1 MEMDASVRLSSE
13 EEQAYRDVAEG
24 RPVTASDALDRLRR
38 LGLVRDIG
46 GTVVALDP
54 RMTAQHLLT
63 GYHGQL
69 ARTLQLMS
77 QVAQVEALS
86 RHYDP
91 QRAYGGPASEFVHSR
106 QLMNERIGHALLDA
120 QEGLLTVQPG
130 VPSERNPEVLQ
141 EAIVRARA
149 LLERG
154 VMVRSLYPAA
164 ALTHAATM
172 EYVDCVIEGGGEV
185 RVGRDLPP
193 RMVLA
198 GRDLFVEN
206 HVVPAE
212 VDSGWH
218 IKDVAGAAFA
228 RSVFEG
234 YWARATPWQEARAA
248 LADAVTTPRQRMI
261 LRGLGEGDTQAVV
274 AKQLDV
280 SGREVGRELESLR
293 DELGLKSTNQLMV
306 WWATSR
312 DREVP

>member
-1 MEMDASVRLSSE
+1 
-13 EEQAYRDVAEG
+13 
-24 RPVTASDALDRLRR
+24 
-38 LGLVRDIG
+38 
-46 GTVVALDP
+46 
-54 RMTAQHLLT
+54 
-63 GYHGQL
+63 
-69 ARTLQLMS
+69 
-77 QVAQVEALS
+77 
-86 RHYDP
+86 
-91 QRAYGGPASEFVHSR
+91 
-106 QLMNERIGHALLDA
+106 
-120 QEGLLTVQPG
+120 
-130 VPSERNPEVLQ
+130 
-141 EAIVRARA
+141 
-149 LLERG
+149 
-154 VMVRSLYPAA
+154 
-164 ALTHAATM
+164 
-172 EYVDCVIEGGGEV
+172 
-185 RVGRDLPP
+185 
-193 RMVLA
+193 MVLA

-234 YWARATPWQEARAA
+234 YWVRATPWQEARAA

-274 AKQLDV
+274 AKALDV